1 MTVGELA
8 ERTGVPTKTLRYYE
22 EIGLLVPQRT
32 PAGWRA
38 YDETALVVL
47 QLTAVGKRLGLSLAD
62 IVRFVGL
69 FRNEGITND
78 QLLLALEPHQR
89 RLQDEIASLQN
100 AQALLS
106 SLVTHCPLRRC

>member
-8 ERTGVPTKTLRYYE
+8 ERTGIPTKTLRYYE
-22 EIGLLVPQRT
+22 EIGLLVPDRT

-38 YDETALVVL
+38 YDESALVVL
-47 QLTAVGKRLGLSLAD
+47 QLTAVGKKLGLSLAD

-69 FRNEGITND
+69 FRDEAIAND
-78 QLLLALEPHQR
+78 ELIRALEPHQR

-100 AQALLS
+100 AQTLLAG
-106 SLVTHCPLRRC
+106 LVAHCPLRRC